1 MKIFIRTDASTIIG
15 TGHLYRCITLANALS
30 NRGHEVIFL
39 TRISEKNLLKKIRN
53 NGHKHCLL
61 KSDINLSDK
70 KMDSRLPHS
79 KWLQVSQEQD
89 YMECISKMQHVSPD
103 WVVVDHYGIDSEWEI
118 KVSEYFKTSR
128 MLVIDD
134 LADREHECDLLLDQT
149 LGRMHKDYSEKV
161 ERPCEFLFGPRY
173 SLLRNEFKEWRKFSL
188 SRRKK
193 ILVNKVLITL
203 GGADQYNLTEKILKG
218 LEKSEYA
225 DVIAFT
231 VIIGAANVWLNKIL
245 EFKMSSRLN
254 IDIKID
260 IHNMAELMAKSDI
273 CIGASGS
280 TSWERCAMGLPTIAI
295 IMADNQTKIA
305 HQMKIKKICAV
316 ASPSEA
322 IITFDNLLSNKNQA
336 LLSEYSKNSERIC
349 DGKGTER
356 VVNHLIGNS

>member
-15 TGHLYRCITLANALS
+15 TGHLYRCITLANGLS
-30 NRGHEVIFL
+30 DRGREVIFL
-39 TRISEKNLLKKIRN
+39 TRTSEKNLLKKIQN
-53 NGHKHCLL
+53 NGHKYCLL
-61 KSDINLSDK
+61 KSDMNLSDK

-89 YMECISKMQHVSPD
+89 YMECISKMQHLSPD
-103 WVVVDHYGIDSEWEI
+103 WVVVDHYGIDREWEV
-118 KVSEYFKTSR
+118 KASEYFKRSR

-149 LGRMHKDYSEKV
+149 LGRTHKDYSKKV
-161 ERPCEFLFGPRY
+161 ESPCEFLLGPQY
-173 SLLRNEFKEWRKFSL
+173 SLLRKEFKEWRKFSL

-193 ILVNKVLITL
+193 IQVNRVLVTL
-203 GGADQYNLTEKILKG
+203 GGADQYNLTEEILKK
-218 LEKSEYA
+218 LEKSEYT
-225 DVIAFT
+225 DGITFT

-273 CIGASGS
+273 CIGAFGS
-280 TSWERCAMGLPTIAI
+280 TTWERCAMGLPTISI
-295 IMADNQTKIA
+295 IMADNQTEIA
-305 HQMKIKKICAV
+305 HQVKIKKICAV
-316 ASPSEA
+316 ASPSEV
-322 IITFDNLLSNKNQA
+322 ILTFENLLANKNQA
-336 LLSEYSKNSERIC
+336 LISEYSKNSEQIC

-356 VVNHLIGNS
+356 VVNYLVGNS